1 MSTSLLYH
9 AFGIRGSEYV
19 RTDYRGGATI
29 FTIRQD
35 PDGCRCSACGSR
47 RVISR
52 GHAERQFLT
61 LPIGRR
67 KTTVALPIPRVECQA
82 CGLVRQV
89 KVPFADPRRSYTKA
103 FERYVLE
110 LSRRMTIRDVAHHLD
125 VGWDMVRTSRS
136 ATCRG
141 GTPSPSSSTSAPSRS
156 TRSPWRGGT
165 ATWRWSWTWTAAP
178 W

>member
-9 AFGIRGSEYV
+9 AFGIRGYEYV

-61 LPIGRR
+61 LPIGSR
-67 KTTVALPIPRVECQA
+67 KTTVALPIPRLECQA
-82 CGLVRQV
+82 CGRGRQGGG
-89 KVPFADPRRSYTKA
+89 PLPPPPRGPPPG
-103 FERYVLE
+103 F
-110 LSRRMTIRDVAHHLD
+110 
-125 VGWDMVRTSRS
+125 WRTRL
-136 ATCRG
+136 G
-141 GTPSPSSSTSAPSRS
+141 PL
-156 TRSPWRGGT
+156 
-165 ATWRWSWTWTAAP
+165 
-178 W
+178 